1 LAPLNLSFLLAL
13 KVNKKSNIFPN
24 FILVFNPK
32 LRDFLLFS
40 GKISIAHF
48 EGYTLSEKLQPL
60 EYGLSIKNFIGMN
73 SFIAY
78 SLRYALSS
86 K

>member
-1 LAPLNLSFLLAL
+1 MLGQYNSYLIQLSKTINHTLH
-13 KVNKKSNIFPN
+13 
-24 FILVFNPK
+24 
-32 LRDFLLFS
+32 DFLLFS

-60 EYGLSIKNFIGMN
+60 DYGLSIKSFIGMN
-73 SFIAY
+73 SFVAY
-78 SLRYALSS
+78 RLRYALSS